1 MPGRLLNILLFLALM
16 ATVGL
21 NWLAGRDTSQPNLEY
36 LPEMVHSVPYDAFAA
51 NPVFAD
57 GKTLQQP
64 AMGTIIRGNMPLAYA
79 AGPEEALR
87 AGRELTSPYPSDDQN
102 VLKRGGFVYAAF
114 CQHCHGPTGLGDGAV
129 ALRGFPPPPSLLADQ
144 ARQLPNGRMF
154 HILTFG
160 QGNMPSH
167 ASQLTPADRWKV
179 IAYLRTLQSRAK
191 TQAAA
196 AAAAAATAAA
206 AAAAEGQP

>member
-16 ATVGL
+16 VTVAL
-21 NWLAGRDTSQPNLEY
+21 NWVAGRDLSQPNVEY
-36 LPEMVHSVPYDAFAA
+36 LPEMVHSVPYDAFAS

-64 AMGTIIRGNMPLAYA
+64 VAGTIIRGNLPLGYA

-87 AGRELTSPYPSDDQN
+87 AGRELESPFPPDDPN
-102 VLKRGGFVYAAF
+102 VRKRGGFVYAAF
-114 CQHCHGPTGLGDGAV
+114 CQHCHGATGLGDGSV
-129 ALRGFPPPPSLLADQ
+129 AQRGFPPPPSLLTDQ
-144 ARQLPNGRMF
+144 ARQLPDGRMF

-191 TQAAA
+191 VP
-196 AAAAAATAAA
+196 
-206 AAAAEGQP
+206 AAAEGQP